1 MTTTSALAI
10 PTRPETSRTELGDRA
25 LGAMLGL
32 AVGDA
37 LGCTLEFEERD
48 AHPLLTEVVGGG
60 AFNMPPGCWTD
71 DTSMALCLSDTLV
84 RCGRV
89 DHRHF
94 LNRLTAWWL
103 GGENSPVGYRVD
115 VGRTV
120 DAALNRYQRT
130 AGEESA
136 SAKPDTAGNGSLV
149 RVAPVVLLHH
159 RSREQARAAAQAQSL
174 ATHAAPECLDAC
186 AYLADVLVEALN
198 GRDRDEV
205 LRPLPWQGAST
216 VEAIAAGSWRSKSR
230 AEIKSTGYV
239 IDTLEAALWAV
250 GGATD
255 FEDALVR
262 AVNLADDAD
271 SVGAVTGQL
280 AGAIWGADSI
290 PGRWLEPL
298 AWTRTLHTRS
308 EQLLARLD

>member
-1 MTTTSALAI
+1 
-10 PTRPETSRTELGDRA
+10 
-25 LGAMLGL
+25 MLGL
-32 AVGDA
+32 AIGDA
-37 LGCTLEFEERD
+37 LGCTLEFADRD
-48 AHPLLTEVVGGG
+48 VYPLHTEMVGGG

-84 RCGRV
+84 KCGGV

-120 DAALNRYQRT
+120 DAALNLYQRT
-130 AGEESA
+130 AGEQSA

-149 RVAPVVLLHH
+149 RVAPVALLHH
-159 RSREQARAAAQAQSL
+159 RSHEQARAAARAQSL

-198 GRDRDEV
+198 GRDRDQA
-205 LRPLPWQGAST
+205 LRPRAWQGTPA
-216 VEAIAAGSWRSKSR
+216 VKAIAAGSWRTKAR
-230 AEIKSTGYV
+230 AEIRSTGYV

-255 FEDALVR
+255 FEDAIVR

-271 SVGAVTGQL
+271 SVGAVAGQL
-280 AGAIWGADSI
+280 AGAIWGAGRI
-290 PGRWLEPL
+290 PVRWLEPL
-298 AWTRTLHTRS
+298 AWTRTLRTRS
-308 EQLLARLD
+308 EQLIARLD